1 MITLLDYRRSVSDLY
16 HTIRDYGTQSADA
29 HTLFKTT
36 RDDLFKSHLQSPL
49 DSTQQSTFNGLSYYS
64 YDPAYR
70 IVVKPRPLAEPQ
82 MFHVDL
88 GDDGQFTMRQ
98 FAEVDITLP
107 VGTGT
112 LGVFWIEGYG
122 GGVFIPFRDA
132 TNDDTTYG
140 GGRYVLDTIKG
151 VDLGSEGDDELVLD
165 FNYAYHPSCYY
176 NPRWVCPLAPPQNR
190 LSFPVNAGEK
200 LMILENP

>member
-1 MITLLDYRRSVSDLY
+1 MITLLDYRRSVSELY
-16 HTIRDYGTQSADA
+16 HAIRGYGTHSEDA
-29 HTLFKTT
+29 HTLFKIT
-36 RDDLFKSHLQSPL
+36 RDDLFKTHPQSPL
-49 DSTQQSTFNGLSYYS
+49 DSAQKSAFNGLSYFS

-70 IVVKPRPLAEPQ
+70 VVVKPKPLAEPQ
-82 MFHVDL
+82 IFYVDL

-107 VGTGT
+107 TGSGT
-112 LGVFWIEGYG
+112 LGMFWIEGYG
-122 GGVFIPFRDA
+122 GGVFIPFRDT
-132 TNDDTTYG
+132 TNDNTTYG

-151 VDLGSEGDDELVLD
+151 VDLGSEGDDKLVLD

-190 LSFPVNAGEK
+190 LSFPVTAGEK
-200 LMILENP
+200 LMILEN